1 MRALLLTLLVLTCAA
16 VVVSRFVP
24 KVQHVVVTGAER
36 YTPEAVAGLAGVHP
50 GDPLLWVTRASVTRL
65 AADPWVHSA
74 TVVRRWPDT
83 VEVSIAERTPTLT
96 DGVTT
101 WAADGT
107 VLPGV
112 TTVEIAALPVL
123 DGWGEPRL
131 TEALELERLLR
142 QFGVQVISFS
152 PEGFEIQ
159 LTGTTLHTPS
169 VEALR
174 KQWSAFVN
182 HRGTR
187 VAVYPWGV
195 ATSDE

>member
-1 MRALLLTLLVLTCAA
+1 MRGLLLTLLVLTCAA

-24 KVQHVVVTGAER
+24 KVQQVVVFGAER
-36 YTPEAVAGLAGVHP
+36 HTPEEIAATAGVSP
-50 GDPLLWVTRASVTRL
+50 GDPLLWVTRASVARL

-74 TVVRRWPDT
+74 TVLRRWPDT
-83 VEVSIAERTPTLT
+83 VELHVKERSPVLT

-112 TTVEIAALPVL
+112 TAAELAALPVL
-123 DGWGEPRL
+123 EGWGEPRL
-131 TEALELERLLR
+131 YEALELERLLR

-159 LTGTTLHTPS
+159 LTGTTLNTPS
-169 VEALR
+169 ALALR

-182 HRGTR
+182 HRGAN

>member
-1 MRALLLTLLVLTCAA
+1 MRGLLLTLLVLACAA
-16 VVVSRFVP
+16 AVVSRFVP
-24 KVQHVVVTGAER
+24 KVQQVVVYGAER
-36 YTPEAVAGLAGVHP
+36 YTPEEVAAIAGVHP
-50 GDPLLWVTRASVTRL
+50 GDPLLWVTRASVARL

-74 TVVRRWPDT
+74 TVLRRWPDT
-83 VEVSIAERTPTLT
+83 VELSIAERVPVLS

-112 TTVEIAALPVL
+112 TADELGALPVL
-123 DGWGEPRL
+123 KGWGESRL
-131 TEALELERLLR
+131 HEALELERLLR

-169 VEALR
+169 ASALR
-174 KQWSAFVN
+174 QQWSAFVN
-182 HRGTR
+182 HRGGN

-195 ATSDE
+195 ATRDE

>member
-1 MRALLLTLLVLTCAA
+1 MRGLLLTLLVLTCAA

-24 KVQHVVVTGAER
+24 KVQQVVVIGAQR
-36 YTPEAVAGLAGVHP
+36 YSPEEVAALASVHP
-50 GDPLLWVTRASVTRL
+50 GDPLLWVTRGSVARL
-65 AADPWVHSA
+65 AVDPWVHSA
-74 TVVRRWPDT
+74 TVLRRWPDT
-83 VEVSIAERTPTLT
+83 VELTVSERSPVLT

-112 TTVEIAALPVL
+112 TAAETETLPVL
-123 DGWGEPRL
+123 MGWGEPRL
-131 TEALELERLLR
+131 DEALELEMLLR
-142 QFGVQVISFS
+142 EFGVQVISFS

-159 LTGTTLHTPS
+159 LTGTTLSTPS

-182 HRGTR
+182 HRGSS

-195 ATSDE
+195 ATRDE